1 MKFLRAREID
11 YITEKSENLFLVIY
25 DNFYIKKHGYICI
38 KEILEEK
45 TRLGEHTYEQ

>member
-25 DNFYIKKHGYICI
+25 DNF
-38 KEILEEK
+38 L
-45 TRLGEHTYEQ
+45 